1 MHCIDATRV
10 KNFTISNQ
18 KNTNKRLQIM
28 LKYETPILDSEV
40 IIPDDIITVS
50 NGEGPITDVE

>member
-1 MHCIDATRV
+1 
-10 KNFTISNQ
+10 
-18 KNTNKRLQIM
+18 M
-28 LKYETPILDSEV
+28 LKYETQILDSEV